1 MVLLVVYKSKGRDA
15 AGLQAQVFHHTLWRG
30 KGELA
35 AGGESLGLQGCL
47 KPGLKVVYIQI
58 VVAVEADEVV
68 LVSFVVAHKDV
79 FAVDAA
85 VVAPPA
91 LCLLY
96 GLAIGM
102 IIIFKGDV
110 VLPQVCK
117 YCLFSC
123 HSFLCRNI

>member
-1 MVLLVVYKSKGRDA
+1 MVAMETDEIVAVSLVVA
-15 AGLQAQVFHHTLWRG
+15 
-30 KGELA
+30 EEEILA
-35 AGGESLGLQGCL
+35 MYTA
-47 KPGLKVVYIQI
+47 I
-58 VVAVEADEVV
+58 
-68 LVSFVVAHKDV
+68 
-79 FAVDAA
+79 
-85 VVAPPA
+85 VAPPA